1 MQRKRIP
8 MVTQMNIKHLLTILT
23 CFFCITSC
31 SADPSQQPKQNKQTN
46 VKTLQEDQASRV
58 IKALQNHHINIV
70 QLGDSHTAADYITE
84 AARARLQEEL
94 GNGGPGWAMPTQ
106 FNGMR
111 LSRFSYI
118 NNGWQAISSRTDF
131 NQNYSLG
138 GLIAMPAVGATLTI
152 KTRQPEPEQ
161 TVIVSIRQGQG
172 DDDLNIVDANG
183 RQIIL
188 SAKRKD
194 NQWHFSKFK
203 AQFPITITAG
213 MNFQTAIGGLW
224 VRNTNNHGAVLS
236 ALGINGYQLNQWD
249 RWNSHAWKNELNVI
263 NPDLI
268 ILAYGTNE
276 AYNNMEIDIVRQT
289 LLQTISQ
296 IRNASP
302 NSAIMIIGAPES
314 LKSTNGSC
322 GVRPSRLTELQQMQ
336 REIAASQHT
345 LYWDWQA
352 EMGGECSMKSW
363 INQGLARSD
372 GVHFTSSGYER
383 IGQALA
389 NSILEMRSKH

>member
-1 MQRKRIP
+1 MQRKRIL
-8 MVTQMNIKHLLTILT
+8 MVAQMNIKKLLTILT
-23 CFFCITSC
+23 CLFCITSC
-31 SADPSQQPKQNKQTN
+31 SADPSQQPKQNKQTSF
-46 VKTLQEDQASRV
+46 KAFQDDQISRV
-58 IKALQNHHINIV
+58 VKALQNRQINIV
-70 QLGDSHTAADYITE
+70 QLGDSHTAADYMTE
-84 AARARLQEEL
+84 AARARLQQEL

-106 FNGMR
+106 FAGMR

-118 NNGWQAISSRTDF
+118 NNGWQAISSRTDS

-138 GLIAMPAVGATLTI
+138 GLIAKPTVGASLTI

-172 DDDLNIVDANG
+172 DDDLNIMDANG

-188 SAKRKD
+188 SAKHKD

-224 VRNTNNHGAVLS
+224 ARNSSNQGAVLS

-249 RWNSHAWKNELNVI
+249 RWNTVAWQNELNVV

-276 AYNNMEIDIVRQT
+276 AYNNMEIEIVRQT
-289 LLQTISQ
+289 LLKTISQ

-314 LKSTNGSC
+314 LKSTSGSC
-322 GVRPSRLTELQQMQ
+322 GVRPAKLTELQQMQ
-336 REIAASQHT
+336 REVAASQHT

-352 EMGGECSMKSW
+352 AMGGECSMKSW

-372 GVHFTSSGYER
+372 GVHFTASGYDR

-389 NSILEMRSKH
+389 NSILDMRYKH

>member
-1 MQRKRIP
+1 M
-8 MVTQMNIKHLLTILT
+8 MVVQMNIKKLLTILT
-23 CFFCITSC
+23 CLFCITSC
-31 SADPSQQPKQNKQTN
+31 SADPSQQPKQNKQTSF
-46 VKTLQEDQASRV
+46 KAFQDDQISRV
-58 IKALQNHHINIV
+58 VKALQNKQINIV

-84 AARARLQEEL
+84 AARARLQQEL

-106 FNGMR
+106 FAGMR

-118 NNGWQAISSRTDF
+118 NNGWQAISSRTDS

-138 GLIAMPAVGATLTI
+138 GLIAKPAVGASLTI

-172 DDDLNIVDANG
+172 DDDLNIIDANG

-188 SAKRKD
+188 SAKHKD

-224 VRNTNNHGAVLS
+224 ARNSSNQGAVLS

-249 RWNSHAWKNELNVI
+249 RWNTVAWQNELNVV

-276 AYNNMEIDIVRQT
+276 AYNNMEIEIVRQT
-289 LLQTISQ
+289 LLKTISQ

-302 NSAIMIIGAPES
+302 NSAIMIIGASES
-314 LKSTNGSC
+314 LKSTSGSC
-322 GVRPSRLTELQQMQ
+322 GVRPAKLTELQQMQ
-336 REIAASQHT
+336 REVAASQHT

-352 EMGGECSMKSW
+352 AMGGECSMKSW

-372 GVHFTSSGYER
+372 GVHFTASGYDR

-389 NSILEMRSKH
+389 NSILDMRYKY

>member
-1 MQRKRIP
+1 MQRKQIL
-8 MVTQMNIKHLLTILT
+8 MVAQMNIKKLLTILT
-23 CFFCITSC
+23 CLFCITSC
-31 SADPSQQPKQNKQTN
+31 SADPSQQPKQNKQTSF
-46 VKTLQEDQASRV
+46 KAFQDDQISRV
-58 IKALQNHHINIV
+58 VKALQNKQINIV

-84 AARARLQEEL
+84 AARARLQQEL

-106 FNGMR
+106 FAGMR

-118 NNGWQAISSRTDF
+118 NNGWQAISSRTDS

-138 GLIAMPAVGATLTI
+138 GLIAKPAVGASLTI

-172 DDDLNIVDANG
+172 DDDLNIIDANG

-188 SAKRKD
+188 SAKHKD

-224 VRNTNNHGAVLS
+224 ARNSSNQGAVLS

-249 RWNSHAWKNELNVI
+249 RWNTVAWQNELNVV

-276 AYNNMEIDIVRQT
+276 AYNNMEIEIVRQT
-289 LLQTISQ
+289 LLKTISQ

-314 LKSTNGSC
+314 LKSTSGSC
-322 GVRPSRLTELQQMQ
+322 GVRPAKLTELQQMQ
-336 REIAASQHT
+336 REVATSQHT

-352 EMGGECSMKSW
+352 AMGGECSMKSW

-372 GVHFTSSGYER
+372 GVHFTASGYDR

-389 NSILEMRSKH
+389 NSILDMRYKH

>member
-1 MQRKRIP
+1 M
-8 MVTQMNIKHLLTILT
+8 MVVQMNIKKLLTILT
-23 CFFCITSC
+23 CLFCITSC
-31 SADPSQQPKQNKQTN
+31 SADPSQQPKQNKQTSF
-46 VKTLQEDQASRV
+46 KAFQDDQISRV
-58 IKALQNHHINIV
+58 VKALQNKQINIV
-70 QLGDSHTAADYITE
+70 QLGDSHTAADYMTE
-84 AARARLQEEL
+84 AARARLQQEL

-106 FNGMR
+106 FAGMR

-118 NNGWQAISSRTDF
+118 NNGWQAISSRTDS

-138 GLIAMPAVGATLTI
+138 GLIAKPAVGASLTI

-172 DDDLNIVDANG
+172 DDDLNIIDANG

-188 SAKRKD
+188 SAKHKD

-249 RWNSHAWKNELNVI
+249 RWNSQAWKNELNVI

-268 ILAYGTNE
+268 IL
-276 AYNNMEIDIVRQT
+276 EIGRAHV
-289 LLQTISQ
+289 
-296 IRNASP
+296 
-302 NSAIMIIGAPES
+302 
-314 LKSTNGSC
+314 
-322 GVRPSRLTELQQMQ
+322 
-336 REIAASQHT
+336 
-345 LYWDWQA
+345 
-352 EMGGECSMKSW
+352 
-363 INQGLARSD
+363 
-372 GVHFTSSGYER
+372 
-383 IGQALA
+383 
-389 NSILEMRSKH
+389 

>member
-1 MQRKRIP
+1 M
-8 MVTQMNIKHLLTILT
+8 MVVQMNIKKLLTILT
-23 CFFCITSC
+23 CLFCITSC
-31 SADPSQQPKQNKQTN
+31 SADPSQQPKQNKQTSF
-46 VKTLQEDQASRV
+46 KAFQDDQISRV
-58 IKALQNHHINIV
+58 VKALQNKQINIV

-84 AARARLQEEL
+84 AARARLQQEL

-106 FNGMR
+106 FAGMR

-118 NNGWQAISSRTDF
+118 NNGWQAISSRTDS

-138 GLIAMPAVGATLTI
+138 GLIAKPAVGASLTI

-172 DDDLNIVDANG
+172 DDDLNIIDANG

-188 SAKRKD
+188 SAKHKD

-224 VRNTNNHGAVLS
+224 ARNSSNQGAVLS

-249 RWNSHAWKNELNVI
+249 RWNTVAWQNELNVV

-276 AYNNMEIDIVRQT
+276 AYNNMEIEIVRQT
-289 LLQTISQ
+289 LLKTISQ
-296 IRNASP
+296 IRNASL

-314 LKSTNGSC
+314 LKSTSGSC
-322 GVRPSRLTELQQMQ
+322 GVRPAKLTELQQMQ
-336 REIAASQHT
+336 REVAASQHT

-352 EMGGECSMKSW
+352 AMGGECSMKSW

-372 GVHFTSSGYER
+372 GVHFTASGYDR

-389 NSILEMRSKH
+389 NSILDMRYKH

>member
-1 MQRKRIP
+1 M
-8 MVTQMNIKHLLTILT
+8 MVAQMNIKKLLTILT
-23 CFFCITSC
+23 CLFCITSC
-31 SADPSQQPKQNKQTN
+31 SADPSQQPKQNKQTSF
-46 VKTLQEDQASRV
+46 KAFQDDQISRV
-58 IKALQNHHINIV
+58 VKALQNRQINIV

-84 AARARLQEEL
+84 AARARLQQEL

-106 FNGMR
+106 FAGMR

-118 NNGWQAISSRTDF
+118 NNGWQAISSRTDS

-138 GLIAMPAVGATLTI
+138 GLIAKPAVGASLTI

-172 DDDLNIVDANG
+172 DDDLNIIDANG

-188 SAKRKD
+188 SAKHKD

-224 VRNTNNHGAVLS
+224 ARNSSNQGAVLS

-249 RWNSHAWKNELNVI
+249 RWNTVAWQNELNVV

-276 AYNNMEIDIVRQT
+276 AYNNMEIEIVRQT
-289 LLQTISQ
+289 LLKTISQ
-296 IRNASP
+296 IRNASL

-314 LKSTNGSC
+314 LKSTSGSC
-322 GVRPSRLTELQQMQ
+322 GVRPAKLTELQQMQ
-336 REIAASQHT
+336 REVAASQHT

-352 EMGGECSMKSW
+352 AMGGECSMKSW

-372 GVHFTSSGYER
+372 GVHFTASGYDR

-389 NSILEMRSKH
+389 NSILDMRYKH